1 VGFSHFF
8 IFLRGLRMIVIE
20 NFNQVT
26 AQIETER
33 GISKDILV
41 QAVEQALVSACRKK
55 FSDEAIL
62 QAKVDP
68 DTGEARIYQT
78 KTVVKK
84 VEDEILQITV
94 ADAKEYNP
102 KAAIDEEVV
111 IEVTPDDFGRVAAQ
125 AAKQVIIQRIREAE
139 KNAIFKDFK
148 DKVGHVIIGT
158 VQRVENQNYLINLG
172 RAEAI
177 LSYKDQIPG
186 ERFSPKEK
194 VRVYVS
200 SLDRQ
205 AKGSFIQI
213 SRTHPGLLRELMIQ
227 EIPEIQDGIIEIV
240 SVSRDPG
247 KRAKVAVKSNNP
259 SIGAVGTCVGHMGT
273 RIQSVTKELGR
284 EKIDILEWH
293 EDPRVFIGNAL
304 KPAKISHIIVTNEKE
319 RTAVVVV
326 PNDQLSLAIGKG
338 GINVRLSVRLT
349 GWKLDVINDE
359 DYQKRPELKP
369 QAQLSMVEKIRLE
382 NEKNKQAKKSSE
394 AAPVNAH
401 DIVIDDPVDE
411 PKTKL
416 SDLAKM
422 MGVTTKDLF
431 EKAQAL
437 GLALKSTRS
446 TLDPEQVQTIKESL
460 S

>member
-1 VGFSHFF
+1 
-8 IFLRGLRMIVIE
+8 MIVIE
-20 NFNQVT
+20 NFSQVT

-33 GISKDILV
+33 GISREALI

-55 FSDEAIL
+55 FSDEALL
-62 QAKVDP
+62 QAKVDS

-78 KTVVKK
+78 KIVVKTVQDAIK
-84 VEDEILQITV
+84 EITL
-94 ADAKEYNP
+94 ADAKEVSP
-102 KAAIDEEVV
+102 DAKIDEEVTF
-111 IEVTPDDFGRVAAQ
+111 EVTPDDFGRVAAQ

-148 DKVGHVIIGT
+148 DKVGHVVIGT

-177 LSYKDQIPG
+177 LSFRDQIPG
-186 ERFSPKEK
+186 EKFAPKEK
-194 VRVYVS
+194 VRVYIS
-200 SLDRQ
+200 ALDRQ

-227 EIPEIQDGIIEIV
+227 EIPEIQDGIIEIM
-240 SVSRDPG
+240 SVSREPG

-259 SIGAVGTCVGHMGT
+259 AIGAVGTCVGHMGT

-293 EDPRVFIGNAL
+293 EDPRLFIGNAL
-304 KPAKISHIIVTNEKE
+304 KPAKYTNIFITNEKE
-319 RTAVVVV
+319 KTAVVVV
-326 PNDQLSLAIGKG
+326 PNDQLSLAIGKS

-359 DYQKRPELKP
+359 EAQKRPELKP
-369 QAQLSMVEKIRLE
+369 QAQLSIVEKIKLE
-382 NEKNKQAKKSSE
+382 NERLKQDKKAAE
-394 AAPVNAH
+394 AAPVNASE
-401 DIVIDDPVDE
+401 IVIEDPVDE
-411 PKTKL
+411 PQTKL

-422 MGVTTKDLF
+422 MGVTAKELF
-431 EKAQAL
+431 EKAQGL
-437 GLALKSTRS
+437 GLDIKSTRS
-446 TLDPEQVQTIKESL
+446 TLDPEQVQVIKESL
-460 S
+460 A